1 MCMYSW
7 KKTVCPVIEKKNIG
21 SYCEEGRECIDWF
34 GCIVCMAATGKTFV
48 GTGGRETFACRDRE
62 ENVMCSFRAERY
74 IVYSMVY
81 VLRFLYY
88 VFFLSNLL

>member
-1 MCMYSW
+1 MYVQLEKDRLPSDR
-7 KKTVCPVIEKKNIG
+7 KKNVG

-62 ENVMCSFRAERY
+62 ENVICSFRAERY

-81 VLRFLYY
+81 VQRFLCY
-88 VFFLSNLL
+88 VFFLPPLL